1 MDRSIGRLRGV
12 VRSALADDIAGLSAE
27 LAYRFLFALFPFM
40 IFLAAL
46 GGFVASWL
54 DMENPAGRVIEAIGD
69 ELPPDLMATIRP
81 ELEAV
86 LGSTNAGLLSFG
98 AIAAL
103 WAATGGTN
111 ALIKAMNRAYGVEDT
126 RGFVGRYVMAVA
138 LTLLAVGGMLAS
150 FAVIAGGAALTAEL
164 VAPLGIGEVLWTI
177 LELLRYPLVLLLLIV
192 AVAVLYRLAPVV
204 RAPWR
209 WAVLGAT
216 VFAVGWVVATAAFS
230 IYLANFG
237 SYAST
242 YGAFA
247 GVIVLMLWFYL
258 TALVLLV
265 GAEVVAI
272 MSHDRVTDGAP
283 ATEGDTAEAAT
294 RRPGI
299 PDRVHPPDAGPIAT
313 NAGSR
318 TAEPARTMAGQEGTQ
333 SRIPLQPRGSQRPSA
348 GPAPRRTLTAGWP
361 LVVPI
366 SLVGVAVAVGA
377 FSGAISGRLL
387 RRDT

>member
-1 MDRSIGRLRGV
+1 MDLSLGRLRDL

-27 LAYRFLFALFPFM
+27 LAYRFLLALFPFM
-40 IFLAAL
+40 IFLVAL

-54 DMENPAGRVIEAIGD
+54 GIANPASRVIEAIG
-69 ELPPDLMATIRP
+69 ENLPPDLMATIRP

-98 AIAAL
+98 AIGAL

-111 ALIKAMNRAYGVEDT
+111 ALIKAMNRAYGVDDT
-126 RGFVGRYVMAVA
+126 RGFVGRYVMAVS
-138 LTLLAVGGMLAS
+138 LTLLAVGGILAS
-150 FAVIAGGAALTAEL
+150 FVVIAGGAALTAEL
-164 VAPLGIGEVLWTI
+164 VAPLGIGSVLWTA
-177 LELLRYPLVLLLLIV
+177 LELLRYPLVLLLLVV
-192 AVAVLYRLAPVV
+192 AVAVLYRLAPAV

-230 IYLANFG
+230 IYLTSFG

-265 GAEVVAI
+265 GAELVAI
-272 MSHDRVTDGAP
+272 LSQGRVTDRAP
-283 ATEGDTAEAAT
+283 ATEVDGGTNAVT
-294 RRPGI
+294 GRPGL
-299 PDRVHPPDAGPIAT
+299 PDRARPGEAELVPAGGDPTAGQLARTIAGP
-313 NAGSR
+313 
-318 TAEPARTMAGQEGTQ
+318 ARA
-333 SRIPLQPRGSQRPSA
+333 LRPSA
-348 GPAPRRTLTAGWP
+348 TPTPRRTLVAGWP

-366 SLVGVAVAVGA
+366 SLVGIAVAVGA
-377 FSGAISGRLL
+377 FLAAISERLL
-387 RRDT
+387 RRAV